1 METKVELV
9 KGTAFELD
17 PTKSY
22 LILFKHSLV
31 SRDELQKLTMVI
43 NDDLN
48 VKNVI
53 CTVKGDVEDVKIV
66 EATPDAAE

>member
-1 METKVELV
+1 MENKVELV

-66 EATPDAAE
+66 EATLDAAE